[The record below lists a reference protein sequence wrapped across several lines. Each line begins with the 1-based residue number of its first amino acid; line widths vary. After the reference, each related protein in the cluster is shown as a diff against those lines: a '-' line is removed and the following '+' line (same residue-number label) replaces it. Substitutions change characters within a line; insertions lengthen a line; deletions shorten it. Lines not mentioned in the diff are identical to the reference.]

1 MESTYNILAA
11 AWLGTWLIAQY
22 RIFIPSMLILRE
34 FEPTNI
40 CYRWWPAVWIIFGV
54 GSFITI
60 PILLL
65 PVLSDTYRDTFVKG
79 YVNSL
84 LKIEL

>member
-1 MESTYNILAA
+1 MESTYNIVAA

-40 CYRWWPAVWIIFGV
+40 SYRWWPIVWIIFGV

-65 PVLSDTYRDTFVKG
+65 PVLSDSYRDTFVRG